1 MEKQQELRKK
11 IGEIMK
17 LGLPKQEEAKRIQE
31 LHWKKPEAKPQVAGD
46 DLKRQAEVEV
56 FNQAAKKK
64 EYCPSNPE
72 ILGCMHYQVQSHL
85 KFI

>member
-31 LHWKKPEAKPQVAGD
+31 LHWKKPEAKPEVAGD
-46 DLKRQAEVEV
+46 E
-56 FNQAAKKK
+56 
-64 EYCPSNPE
+64 
-72 ILGCMHYQVQSHL
+72 
-85 KFI
+85 